1 LTVDTD
7 GRVAL
12 NRVAKLRV
20 EGGEASVNIILEQLA
35 KGGPEIGSSG
45 RLAKNKIENFRRD
58 PCIDPLY
65 DREIIFDPLG
75 IIRTGI

>member
-12 NRVAKLRV
+12 NRVAKLGV
-20 EGGEASVNIILEQLA
+20 EGGEASVDIILEQLS

-45 RLAKNKIENFRRD
+45 RLAINEIETFRGD
-58 PCIDPLY
+58 PCVDPLY

>member
-7 GRVAL
+7 GRIAL

-45 RLAKNKIENFRRD
+45 RLVKNKIENFRRD

>member
-7 GRVAL
+7 GRIAL

-20 EGGEASVNIILEQLA
+20 EGGEASVNIVLKQLA
-35 KGGPEIGSSG
+35 KGGPEIGSSS